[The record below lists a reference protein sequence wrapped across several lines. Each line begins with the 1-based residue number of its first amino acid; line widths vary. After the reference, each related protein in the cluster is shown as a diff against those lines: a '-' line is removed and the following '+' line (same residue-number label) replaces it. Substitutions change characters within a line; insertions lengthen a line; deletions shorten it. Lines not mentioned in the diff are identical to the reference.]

1 RGMPEKIFT
10 IPINEAMDRYDGC
23 PLCHLRA
30 RLEEDNLKYAL
41 GAAMMEPDVRIEMNR
56 LGFCAK
62 HFDDMFA
69 AKNKLALALIL
80 ESHLDEVSALFP
92 QPGEDTG
99 RKKRKPPKG
108 PDEADRVSELA
119 GSCFICSRIRGTVRR
134 YYSNFVYLWDSD
146 PAFREKLARQ
156 PFICVTDASGI
167 LKAAKAELKPAS
179 YAGLTDALNVLVGDY
194 VSSVRADVTKYCQ
207 SFDYRNADKPLG
219 EEKNSVEKAIRFLR

>member
-1 RGMPEKIFT
+1 MPEKIFT

-30 RLEEDNLKYAL
+30 KLEEDNLKYAL

-56 LGFCAK
+56 LGFCPR

-92 QPGEDTG
+92 QPEPDTG
-99 RKKRKPPKG
+99 KKRKKPPKG
-108 PDEADRVSELA
+108 ADEADDVTRLA
-119 GSCFICSRIRGTVRR
+119 DSCFICSRIKGTVRR

-146 PAFREKLARQ
+146 TAFREKMASQ
-156 PFICVTDASGI
+156 PFICVTDAAGI
-167 LKAAKAELKPAS
+167 LRAAKAELKPVS
-179 YAGLTDALNVLVGDY
+179 YAELKDALNILVGKHIA
-194 VSSVRADVTKYCQ
+194 SVKSDVTKYCQ

-219 EEKNSVEKAIRFLR
+219 EEKNSVEKAIKFLR